1 MSKRSRTKGHN
12 WERRL
17 AQIFRDHGWK
27 ARRGIQYRDGSEA
40 PDVIVDDLPYHFEAK
55 IGAQPSHRKAY
66 GQAKKAAEGTGLI
79 PAAVV
84 RDSGTPKDEA
94 LVTLSLEDFIDREQE
109 IRERLK
115 KEEFA
120 AVQKIQ
126 TAREG
131 VGRGS

>member
-17 AQIFRDHGWK
+17 AQLFRDHGFE

-40 PDVIVDDLPYHFEAK
+40 PDVIVEGLPFHFEAK
-55 IGAQPSHRKAY
+55 IGAQPSHRKAHA
-66 GQAKKAAEGTGLI
+66 QAKKAAEGTGLI

-94 LVTLSLEDFIDREQE
+94 LVTMSLADFLDRQRELK
-109 IRERLK
+109 ERLGD
-115 KEEFA
+115 E
-120 AVQKIQ
+120 
-126 TAREG
+126 
-131 VGRGS
+131 